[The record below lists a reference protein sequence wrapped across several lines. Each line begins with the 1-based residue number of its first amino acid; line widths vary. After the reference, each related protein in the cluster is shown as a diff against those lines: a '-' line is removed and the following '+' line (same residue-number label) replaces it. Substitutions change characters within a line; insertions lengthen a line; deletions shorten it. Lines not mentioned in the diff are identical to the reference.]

1 MFHIA
6 NAVLEHKLRQFSRIF
21 GENVLFLTSFSSDE
35 DLWNDHVAL
44 TFRLISLPCPKHHML
59 TCMVMNASHA

>member
-35 DLWNDHVAL
+35 DL
-44 TFRLISLPCPKHHML
+44 
-59 TCMVMNASHA
+59 